1 MHYLQ
6 AAVYPQEG
14 VMSSPKYA
22 TRCVEQFLE
31 YVKFDTQSNE
41 HSDTFPSTPGQL
53 VLLRRLFDD
62 LKALGLEDVSMEE
75 HGYVFATVPAT
86 SGKQNVPVI
95 GFLAHVDTSPE
106 MSGKDVKA
114 IIHHDYKGQD
124 LVLPDDP
131 DAIIPFKGN
140 PHLAGQIGNDIITAS
155 GTTLLGADNKAGVAE
170 IMAAVEYLLAH
181 PEISHGPIRIGFTPD
196 EEVGNGTKYFD
207 VERFGAVC
215 AYTMD
220 GETLGELQ
228 VETFSA
234 DSITVTFHGFN
245 THPGFAKGKMVNAI
259 KVAAEFIARLPK
271 DKLSPETTEAYEGFV
286 HPYMMDAGV
295 ESTSVKLLVRDFK
308 TAKLHEM
315 ENFVERLAQEAEA
328 ACPGSSF
335 EIKVEESYRN
345 MKEVLDHHPDVV
357 ENACEAFRRAGMQ
370 PKIEP
375 IRGGTD
381 GSRLSFM
388 GLPTPN
394 IFAGEHNFHSRYEWI
409 STHDMHKAVEV
420 IIELCQVWEELAQWD

>member
-1 MHYLQ
+1 MT
-6 AAVYPQEG
+6 
-14 VMSSPKYA
+14 SPKYA

-53 VLLRRLFDD
+53 VLLQRLFDD

-75 HGYVFATVPAT
+75 HGYVFATLPAT
-86 SGKQNVPVI
+86 SEKQDVPVI

-114 IIHHDYKGQD
+114 IIHRDYKGQD

-131 DAIIPFKGN
+131 DAVIPFEGN

-181 PEISHGPIRIGFTPD
+181 PEIAHGPVRIGFTPD

-207 VERFGAVC
+207 VERFGAYC

-259 KVAAEFIARLPK
+259 KVASEFISRLPK

-286 HPYMMDAGV
+286 HPYMIDAGV

-315 ENFVERLAQEAEA
+315 ENFVEQVVLEAVA

-335 EIKVEESYRN
+335 EIEVEESYRN
-345 MKEVLDHHPDVV
+345 MKEVLDHYPDIV

-420 IIELCQVWEELAQWD
+420 IIELCQVWEEAAA